1 MPSAPKTFRQ
11 QERKRQK
18 EQYRGT
24 KQSRGYGGEW
34 ERISLAYRA
43 AHPVCEMCHDAV
55 AVDVDHVIPFNG
67 VSDPLRTDWQNLRSA
82 CRACHNR
89 KTHGEKSLLC
99 DICDDVKMG

>member
-1 MPSAPKTFRQ
+1 MPSSPKTFRQ

-43 AHPVCEMCHDAV
+43 ANPVCEMCHNAV
-55 AVDVDHVIPFNG
+55 SVDVDHIQPFDG
-67 VSDPLRTDWQNLRSA
+67 VNDPNRTDWQNLQA
-82 CRACHNR
+82 LCRACHNG
-89 KTHGEKSLLC
+89 KTHGGRGRKC
-99 DICDDVKMG
+99 